1 LRFQDSKLQIAYLDA
16 CFLLADIFFV
26 FPFVVEEAG
35 FGWKE
40 EETSF

>member
-1 LRFQDSKLQIAYLDA
+1 MHAF
-16 CFLLADIFFV
+16 FLLIYFFV